1 MIITFEG
8 GDQAGKKTQSAM
20 LQRKLRSA
28 KLKTRLF
35 SFPDYTTPIGKEID
49 RYLHGKRKYPAQ
61 VIHCLL
67 AANRWER
74 ASDLQ
79 DAKEK
84 NSVIIMNR
92 YRESNLVYGITNGL
106 KLAWLEKLDEGLP
119 KSDLVI
125 VLDVPQKESFARK
138 KQNRDK
144 FEKNKQFSN
153 LPNLNAYYQQSYTAY
168 RNEFNFYDADK
179 QWFLQS
185 SWGLQL
191 NIPVFSGG
199 QRHALT
205 QQAKIRLMKDQNSLM
220 QMEQTLKMQETQA
233 KNNLLN
239 AQSKLE
245 LQKQNV
251 VLARKIYQ
259 NATASEQIGEGTSIV
274 VTQKY
279 NQLIVAQT
287 QYVGATID
295 LFQAQLEL
303 DKIFNTILKN

>member
-1 MIITFEG
+1 LIITFEG

-20 LQRKLRSA
+20 LQRKLRLA
-28 KLKTRLF
+28 KLKTKLF

-153 LPNLNAYYQQSYTAY
+153 KISQGY
-168 RNEFNFYDADK
+168 RKLAKKKRWKVVDA
-179 QWFLQS
+179 S
-185 SWGLQL
+185 
-191 NIPVFSGG
+191 
-199 QRHALT
+199 
-205 QQAKIRLMKDQNSLM
+205 
-220 QMEQTLKMQETQA
+220 
-233 KNNLLN
+233 
-239 AQSKLE
+239 QSKDE
-245 LQKQNV
+245 VHKDV
-251 VLARKIYQ
+251 MK
-259 NATASEQIGEGTSIV
+259 
-274 VTQKY
+274 
-279 NQLIVAQT
+279 IVAKKM
-287 QYVGATID
+287 G
-295 LFQAQLEL
+295 L
-303 DKIFNTILKN
+303 

>member
-28 KLKTRLF
+28 KLKTKLF
-35 SFPDYTTPIGKEID
+35 SFPDYSTPIGKEID

-153 LPNLNAYYQQSYTAY
+153 KISQGY
-168 RNEFNFYDADK
+168 RKLAKKKRWKVVDA
-179 QWFLQS
+179 S
-185 SWGLQL
+185 
-191 NIPVFSGG
+191 
-199 QRHALT
+199 
-205 QQAKIRLMKDQNSLM
+205 
-220 QMEQTLKMQETQA
+220 
-233 KNNLLN
+233 
-239 AQSKLE
+239 QSKDE
-245 LQKQNV
+245 VHKDV
-251 VLARKIYQ
+251 MK
-259 NATASEQIGEGTSIV
+259 
-274 VTQKY
+274 
-279 NQLIVAQT
+279 IVAKKM
-287 QYVGATID
+287 G
-295 LFQAQLEL
+295 L
-303 DKIFNTILKN
+303 

>member
-106 KLAWLEKLDEGLP
+106 KLAWLEKIDEGLP

-153 LPNLNAYYQQSYTAY
+153 KISQGY
-168 RNEFNFYDADK
+168 RKLAKKKRWKVVDA
-179 QWFLQS
+179 S
-185 SWGLQL
+185 
-191 NIPVFSGG
+191 
-199 QRHALT
+199 
-205 QQAKIRLMKDQNSLM
+205 
-220 QMEQTLKMQETQA
+220 
-233 KNNLLN
+233 
-239 AQSKLE
+239 QSKDE
-245 LQKQNV
+245 VHKDV
-251 VLARKIYQ
+251 MK
-259 NATASEQIGEGTSIV
+259 
-274 VTQKY
+274 
-279 NQLIVAQT
+279 IVAKKM
-287 QYVGATID
+287 G
-295 LFQAQLEL
+295 L
-303 DKIFNTILKN
+303 

>member
-28 KLKTRLF
+28 KLKTKLF

-79 DAKEK
+79 DANEK
-84 NSVIIMNR
+84 NSVIILNR

-153 LPNLNAYYQQSYTAY
+153 KISQGY
-168 RNEFNFYDADK
+168 RKLAKKKRWKVVDA
-179 QWFLQS
+179 S
-185 SWGLQL
+185 
-191 NIPVFSGG
+191 
-199 QRHALT
+199 
-205 QQAKIRLMKDQNSLM
+205 
-220 QMEQTLKMQETQA
+220 
-233 KNNLLN
+233 
-239 AQSKLE
+239 QSKDE
-245 LQKQNV
+245 VHKDV
-251 VLARKIYQ
+251 MK
-259 NATASEQIGEGTSIV
+259 
-274 VTQKY
+274 
-279 NQLIVAQT
+279 IVAKKM
-287 QYVGATID
+287 G
-295 LFQAQLEL
+295 L
-303 DKIFNTILKN
+303 